1 MSSNIRIPKVCRH
14 CNNEFIAKTT
24 VTKYCGDNCAKKA
37 YKQRARNKKINEAVK
52 EERTFLVNS
61 YDQINNKQY
70 LTVKEASR
78 LLNIS
83 IRTTY
88 RLIEDGS
95 LPAVNLYERLIRI
108 KRTELDKV
116 VTYFQ

>member
-1 MSSNIRIPKVCRH
+1 MSSNIRIPRVCRY

-24 VTKYCGDNCAKKA
+24 VTKFCSDNCAKKA
-37 YKQRARNKKINEAVK
+37 YKQRMRKKKIKTAQNENRVL
-52 EERTFLVNS
+52 RFQS
-61 YDQINNKQY
+61 YDYINSKDY
-70 LTVKEASR
+70 LTVKEAAT
-78 LLNIS
+78 LLCVS

-108 KRTELDKV
+108 KRSELDKI
-116 VTYFQ
+116 VTNFE

>member
-1 MSSNIRIPKVCRH
+1 MSSNIRIPRVCRH

-24 VTKYCGDNCAKKA
+24 VTKYCSDSCAKKA
-37 YKQRARNKKINEAVK
+37 YKKRTRKKKIEKAVQ
-52 EERTFLVNS
+52 ETRIIQVNAL
-61 YDQINNKQY
+61 DHINNKPY
-70 LTVKEASR
+70 LTVKEAAA

-88 RLIEDGS
+88 RLIEEGN

-108 KRTELDKV
+108 KRSELDKI
-116 VTYFQ
+116 VTCFK

>member
-1 MSSNIRIPKVCRH
+1 MSSNIRIPRVCRY

-24 VTKYCGDNCAKKA
+24 VTKYCGDNCAKRA
-37 YKQRARNKKINEAVK
+37 YKDRVRKKKITKAVNND
-52 EERTFLVNS
+52 RVLRLDS
-61 YDQINNKQY
+61 QDIINIKPY
-70 LTVKEASR
+70 LTVKEAAS
-78 LLNIS
+78 LLNVS

-88 RLIEDGS
+88 RLVEDGS

-116 VTYFQ
+116 ASYFE